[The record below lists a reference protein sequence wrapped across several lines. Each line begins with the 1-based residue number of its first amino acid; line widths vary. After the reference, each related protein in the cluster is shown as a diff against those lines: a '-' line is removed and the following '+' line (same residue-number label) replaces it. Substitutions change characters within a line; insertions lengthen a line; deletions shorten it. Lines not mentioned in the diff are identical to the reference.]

1 MAKQS
6 QMYMV
11 GDRNIGL
18 REYLQ
23 RGERRAKKVR
33 ALKRLKRTNS
43 QIAEEVG
50 ISIERVRQIL
60 DEKGRDRQ
68 NQA

>member
-6 QMYMV
+6 EMYMT

-33 ALKRLKRTNS
+33 ALIRLKKTNA
-43 QIAEEVG
+43 QIAEATG
-50 ISIERVRQIL
+50 LSAERIRQIRKNGI
-60 DEKGRDRQ
+60 DHQGEK
-68 NQA
+68 

>member
-6 QMYMV
+6 EMYMA

-33 ALKRLKRTNS
+33 ALKRLKRTNA
-43 QIAEEVG
+43 QIAQEVG
-50 ISIERVRQIL
+50 ISTERVRQIL
-60 DEKGRDRQ
+60 ENGIDHTGRK
-68 NQA
+68 